1 MLKSKKY
8 CNSPFLLSNAQV
20 FVWKKNVAKTYNV
33 PEKRRIIIDK
43 AISAMIIEK
52 MDSSAALYSELVI
65 VNPMIPS
72 GCLELFAVVAIIE
85 FTTCF
90 HEFQN
95 RNLWIFSPRY
105 IRVFY
110 ESFLYQI
117 SNRDSFLS
125 DTCHLGSFLFRPKL
139 AWFDSLAMFMKG
151 IFLLQLRQ

>member
-1 MLKSKKY
+1 MAGDTFPKPKSCKTLFLTTKAF
-8 CNSPFLLSNAQV
+8 NNDILFLLSKYLYE
-20 FVWKKNVAKTYNV
+20 KKNVAKTYNV
-33 PEKRRIIIDK
+33 PEKRRIIMDK

-95 RNLWIFSPRY
+95 RNL
-105 IRVFY
+105 
-110 ESFLYQI
+110 
-117 SNRDSFLS
+117 
-125 DTCHLGSFLFRPKL
+125 
-139 AWFDSLAMFMKG
+139 
-151 IFLLQLRQ
+151 

>member
-1 MLKSKKY
+1 MIFFFCSQSI
-8 CNSPFLLSNAQV
+8 CM
-20 FVWKKNVAKTYNV
+20 KKNVAKTYNV

-95 RNLWIFSPRY
+95 RNL
-105 IRVFY
+105 
-110 ESFLYQI
+110 
-117 SNRDSFLS
+117 
-125 DTCHLGSFLFRPKL
+125 
-139 AWFDSLAMFMKG
+139 
-151 IFLLQLRQ
+151 